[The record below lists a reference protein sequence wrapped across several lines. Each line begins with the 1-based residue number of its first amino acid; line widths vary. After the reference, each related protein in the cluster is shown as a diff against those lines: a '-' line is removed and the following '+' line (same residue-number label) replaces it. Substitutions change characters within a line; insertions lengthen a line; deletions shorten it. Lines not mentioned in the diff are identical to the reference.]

1 MFDESGTENRRTVL
15 KTIGG
20 ALGVASLAGSASAVT
35 TDGVSSGQCVY
46 ADGSNGAALVFSE
59 CGGTEE
65 DLVGRVQNYEKGRV
79 EKVCETLDG
88 SVWAYVIWNDAS
100 PDGWVV
106 EEQLTV
112 CVTTY

>member
-1 MFDESGTENRRTVL
+1 MFNDSGAETRRTVL
-15 KTIGG
+15 RSIGG

-65 DLVGRVQNYEKGRV
+65 DLVGKVQNYEKGRV
-79 EKVCETLDG
+79 DKVCQTLDG
-88 SVWAYVIWNDAS
+88 TVWAYVIWNDAS
-100 PDGWVV
+100 PSGWVV
-106 EEQLTV
+106 EEQLTA
-112 CVTTY
+112 CVTT